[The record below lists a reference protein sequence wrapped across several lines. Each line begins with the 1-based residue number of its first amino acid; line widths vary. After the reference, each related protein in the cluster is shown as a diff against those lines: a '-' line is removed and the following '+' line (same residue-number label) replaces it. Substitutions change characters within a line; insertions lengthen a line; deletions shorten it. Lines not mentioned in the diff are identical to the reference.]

1 MLGAVNPSLSGA
13 SMSVATTASVG
24 DLGPPRAPAI
34 GAIALANNGAFIKPL
49 DYEIVTR
56 PCN

>member
-1 MLGAVNPSLSGA
+1 
-13 SMSVATTASVG
+13 MSVATTASVG